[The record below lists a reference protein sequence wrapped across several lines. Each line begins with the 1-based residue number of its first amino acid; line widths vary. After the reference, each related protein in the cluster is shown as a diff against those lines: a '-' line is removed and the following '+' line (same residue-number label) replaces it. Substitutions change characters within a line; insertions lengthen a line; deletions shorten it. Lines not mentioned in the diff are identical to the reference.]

1 MKIDH
6 KSSLVHFE
14 KYSDIYA
21 GLVSILMNLMLIINL
36 FENSVSLLFGFLFYI
51 FCGLYIFGAGSRELR
66 RKNTR
71 GYFIFFLF
79 YFIPYFFSG
88 VFCLYF
94 ALFNNA

>member
-21 GLVSILMNLMLIINL
+21 GLASILINLMLVINL
-36 FENSVSLLFGFLFYI
+36 FKNGVSLLFSFLFYI

-71 GYFIFFLF
+71 GYFILF
-79 YFIPYFFSG
+79 YFLFILFHSIFFLWC
-88 VFCLYF
+88 VLFIFCII
-94 ALFNNA
+94 